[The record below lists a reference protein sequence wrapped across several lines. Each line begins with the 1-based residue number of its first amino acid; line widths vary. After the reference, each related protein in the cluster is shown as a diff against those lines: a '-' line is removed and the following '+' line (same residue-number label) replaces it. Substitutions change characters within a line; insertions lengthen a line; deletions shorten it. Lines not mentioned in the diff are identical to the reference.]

1 MRTARAAC
9 VFLLATAALA
19 TERYQL
25 EPGLELV
32 YEGKMEGGGGNLDF
46 DSDVSWNIWI
56 VRANRDGSFRIAMRT
71 KGLAPP
77 RLGLGDLRTDGTY
90 RPLLV
95 DAYTPLPAALFPPL
109 PAAWGDNKAS
119 VVKGDIQ
126 YAFRRRV
133 QEDGVLFTFTKSSPE
148 DRVYEVSSTHTLHFD
163 PKHGVPTRLDS
174 RFSQAYG
181 VKSSGRTTIR
191 LKETKRHARDW
202 SEKLGDE
209 VEGCLRAFRAY
220 DEKFLA
226 CHAQPEKV
234 EAQAQAAK
242 TILEGMLSRAGHEIV
257 QDQVKRMLEGHADRV
272 KFAKEDAARIAR
284 YMGKPAPAWMASDF
298 NDSVHSQRGY
308 KGKVVVLDF
317 WYRGCGW
324 CVKAMPKLKALA
336 RRFATRP
343 VVVLGANIDPDEAD
357 ARLVIEAMELPYPN
371 LRAAKLPDQFGIR
384 GYPTVIVI
392 DREGVIREYRV
403 GYDTG
408 LEERLAKTIEGLL
421 PK

>member
-1 MRTARAAC
+1 MRTAC
-9 VFLLATAALA
+9 VFLLASAALA
-19 TERYQL
+19 TESYRL

-32 YEGKMEGGGGNLDF
+32 YEGKMEGGGGGLDF
-46 DSDVSWNIWI
+46 DSAVHWNIWI
-56 VRANRDGSFRIAMRT
+56 IRANRDGSFRIAMRT
-71 KGLAPP
+71 EGLAPP

-109 PAAWGDNKAS
+109 PAAWGDGKAS

-126 YAFRRRV
+126 YAYRRRV
-133 QEDGVLFTFTKSSPE
+133 QEKEILFTFTKSSPE
-148 DRVYEVSSTHTLHFD
+148 DRVYEVTSTHTLHFD
-163 PKHGVPTRLDS
+163 PEQGLPTRLDS

-191 LKETKRHARDW
+191 LKEAKRHARDW
-202 SEKLGDE
+202 SEKLGGE

-234 EAQAQAAK
+234 AAQAEAAR
-242 TILEGMLSRAGHEIV
+242 TILEGLLSRAGHAFV
-257 QDQVKRMLEGHADRV
+257 QDQVKHMLEGHADRV
-272 KFAKEDAARIAR
+272 KFAKEDAARIAK
-284 YMGKPAPAWMASDF
+284 YVGQPAPAWMAADF
-298 NDSVHSQRGY
+298 DDRVHSLKGY
-308 KGKVVVLDF
+308 RGKVVVLDF

-336 RRFATRP
+336 GRFAEKP
-343 VVVLGANIDPDEAD
+343 VVVLGANIDPDEED
-357 ARLVIEAMELPYPN
+357 ARLVIRAMDLPYPN
-371 LRAAKLPDQFGIR
+371 LRAARLPDQFGIR

-403 GYDTG
+403 GYDAD

-421 PK
+421 P